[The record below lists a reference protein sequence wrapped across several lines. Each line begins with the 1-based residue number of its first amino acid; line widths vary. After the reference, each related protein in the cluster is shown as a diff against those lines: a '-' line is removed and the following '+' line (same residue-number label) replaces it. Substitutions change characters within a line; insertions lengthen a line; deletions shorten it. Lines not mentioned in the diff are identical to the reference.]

1 MNLIS
6 LKNKLLVNPLTMWF
20 NPLTIVK
27 PPQNLLTWLMPP
39 LLQYAHF
46 LLHPLLYQ
54 ASNTTFP
61 RTDRIPLT
69 NPLG

>member
-39 LLQYAHF
+39 LALTCTPAG
-46 LLHPLLYQ
+46 
-54 ASNTTFP
+54 SDP
-61 RTDRIPLT
+61 RALS
-69 NPLG
+69 